1 MSWLS
6 FLRIA
11 HPSKIPTAVTRFH
24 TSRPVFGSLRVNLHC
39 SFSARCSSTLDINH
53 LKNVSPSM
61 CNVVLQRSAS
71 TSEILP
77 AKKPL
82 SSIEVPIPN
91 PPKRPPNA
99 YSLFCKESYDK
110 AKESVSVEDQN
121 PQKVM
126 ANLGKMWNSL
136 SESEANMF
144 KLKAK
149 ELQEKYKVAKAEWE
163 ANLSPLQEEAFLHQ
177 KEEHSEALKEKKL
190 KKVFKET
197 EKPERVKRVLAIN
210 LMDIE
215 DVDVPE
221 GGNQKEKF
229 TRQVQRKTELWNSL
243 PENEKE
249 ALKEQANQQNKNA
262 NVNYE
267 KKLAAWVQRMFDEH
281 RMNIV
286 TKPEAKVALEQLGM
300 PSRNKAALQLFMM
313 SELGKEKGV
322 TVVTAK
328 TIFDKLSNAQRES
341 FTHQAMEDKDR
352 YQQEWQDWMGKME
365 SKGLK
370 SYAEALLGKN
380 RTKHTAKKVG
390 RKSTSK
396 GKKKKGR
403 GKKKS
408 TKKTPKK
415 SST

>member
-163 ANLSPLQEEAFLHQ
+163 ANLSPLQEEALLHQ

-281 RMNIV
+281 RMDIV
-286 TKPEAKVALEQLGM
+286 TKTEAKVALEQLGM

-396 GKKKKGR
+396 EKKKKGR

>member
-163 ANLSPLQEEAFLHQ
+163 ANLSPLQEEALLHQ

-281 RMNIV
+281 RMDIV

-396 GKKKKGR
+396 EKKKKGR

>member
-163 ANLSPLQEEAFLHQ
+163 ANLSPLQEEALLHQ

-281 RMNIV
+281 RMDIV

-352 YQQEWQDWMGKME
+352 YQQEWQDWMGIME

-396 GKKKKGR
+396 EKKKKGR

>member
-163 ANLSPLQEEAFLHQ
+163 ANLSPLQEEALLHQ

-281 RMNIV
+281 RMDIV

-328 TIFDKLSNAQRES
+328 TIFDKLLNAQRES

>member
-163 ANLSPLQEEAFLHQ
+163 ANLSPLQEEALLHQ

-281 RMNIV
+281 RMDIV

>member
-6 FLRIA
+6 FLRFA
-11 HPSKIPTAVTRFH
+11 QHSKIPTAVTRFH
-24 TSRPVFGSLRVNLHC
+24 TSRPVFGSLRVNLLC
-39 SFSARCSSTLDINH
+39 SLSARSSSTLDINY
-53 LKNVSPSM
+53 LKNVSPSI

-77 AKKPL
+77 AKKPI
-82 SSIEVPIPN
+82 SSIEVPVPN

-99 YSLFCKESYDK
+99 YTLFCKESYGK
-110 AKESVSVEDQN
+110 AKESVSIEDQN

-136 SESEANMF
+136 PENEANMY
-144 KLKAK
+144 KIKAK

-163 ANLSPLQEEAFLHQ
+163 ARLSPLQEEALLHQ
-177 KEEHSEALKEKKL
+177 KEEHSEALKKRKL

-210 LMDIE
+210 LMDVE

-249 ALKEQANQQNKNA
+249 ALKEKAKLQNKNA

-267 KKLAAWVQRMFDEH
+267 KKLASWVQNMFDEH
-281 RMNIV
+281 RMDIV

-322 TVVTAK
+322 TVGTAK
-328 TIFDKLSNAQRES
+328 TIFDKLSNAQRETFS
-341 FTHQAMEDKDR
+341 HQAMEDKEK

-380 RTKHTAKKVG
+380 RAKHTAEKVG

>member
-163 ANLSPLQEEAFLHQ
+163 ANLSPLQEEALLHQ

-281 RMNIV
+281 RMDIV
-286 TKPEAKVALEQLGM
+286 TKPETKVALEQLGM

>member
-61 CNVVLQRSAS
+61 CNIVLQRSAS

-281 RMNIV
+281 RMDIV

-352 YQQEWQDWMGKME
+352 YQQEWQDWMGIME

-396 GKKKKGR
+396 EKKKKGR

>member
-163 ANLSPLQEEAFLHQ
+163 ANLSPLQEEALLHQ

-281 RMNIV
+281 RMDIV

-300 PSRNKAALQLFMM
+300 PFRNKAALQLFMM

-352 YQQEWQDWMGKME
+352 YQQEWQDWMGIME

-396 GKKKKGR
+396 EKKKKGR

>member
-110 AKESVSVEDQN
+110 AKESVSIEDQI

-163 ANLSPLQEEAFLHQ
+163 ANLSPLQEEALLHQ

-281 RMNIV
+281 RMDIV

>member
-163 ANLSPLQEEAFLHQ
+163 ANLSPLQEEALLHQ

-197 EKPERVKRVLAIN
+197 EKPERVKRVLAMN

-215 DVDVPE
+215 DVEFPE

-267 KKLAAWVQRMFDEH
+267 KKLAAWVQKMFDEH
-281 RMNIV
+281 RMDIV

>member
-99 YSLFCKESYDK
+99 YSLFCKESYHK

-163 ANLSPLQEEAFLHQ
+163 ANLSPLQEEALLHQ

-215 DVDVPE
+215 DADVPE

-281 RMNIV
+281 RMDIV

>member
-163 ANLSPLQEEAFLHQ
+163 ANLSPLQEEALLHQ

-281 RMNIV
+281 RMDIV

-300 PSRNKAALQLFMM
+300 PFRNKAALQLFMM

>member
-163 ANLSPLQEEAFLHQ
+163 ANLSPLQEEALLHQ

-197 EKPERVKRVLAIN
+197 EKPERVKRVLAMN

-215 DVDVPE
+215 DVEFPE

-281 RMNIV
+281 RMDIV

>member
-163 ANLSPLQEEAFLHQ
+163 ANLSPLQEEALLHQ

-215 DVDVPE
+215 DADVPE

-281 RMNIV
+281 RMDIV

>member
-110 AKESVSVEDQN
+110 AKESVSIEDQN

-163 ANLSPLQEEAFLHQ
+163 ANLSPLQEEALLHQ

-267 KKLAAWVQRMFDEH
+267 KKLAAWVQKMFDEH
-281 RMNIV
+281 RMDIV

>member
-11 HPSKIPTAVTRFH
+11 QHSKFPTAVTRFH
-24 TSRPVFGSLRVNLHC
+24 TSKPVIGSLRVNLH
-39 SFSARCSSTLDINH
+39 SSLSARCSSNLDYNH
-53 LKNVSPSM
+53 LKNVSSSM
-61 CNVVLQRSAS
+61 CNVHVILQRSAS

-99 YSLFCKESYDK
+99 YSLFCKESYGR
-110 AKESVSVEDQN
+110 AKESVSEEDQT
-121 PQKVM
+121 PKKVM

-136 SESEANMF
+136 PESEANMY

-163 ANLSPLQEEAFLHQ
+163 ENLSPLQEEAFLHQ
-177 KEEHSEALKEKKL
+177 KEEHSEALKEKRL
-190 KKVFKET
+190 KKIFKET
-197 EKPERVKRVLAIN
+197 EKPERVKRVLAMN
-210 LMDIE
+210 LMDID
-215 DVDVPE
+215 DVDVLE
-221 GGNQKEKF
+221 GGNNKEKF
-229 TRQVQRKTELWNSL
+229 TRQVQRKTELWNLL

-249 ALKEQANQQNKNA
+249 ALKEQASLQNKNA

-281 RMNIV
+281 RMDVV

-322 TVVTAK
+322 TVATAK
-328 TIFDKLSNAQRES
+328 TLYDKLSSAQRER
-341 FTHQAMEDKDR
+341 FTHQAMVDKEK
-352 YQQEWQDWMGKME
+352 YQQEYQDWMGKME
-365 SKGLK
+365 SKGLR
-370 SYAEALLGKN
+370 SYTEALLGKN
-380 RTKHTAKKVG
+380 RAKKMTAMKVI
-390 RKSTSK
+390 RKSTMK
-396 GKKKKGR
+396 GKKRKGK
-403 GKKKS
+403 GKKRS
-408 TKKTPKK
+408 TKK
-415 SST
+415 SSA

>member
-163 ANLSPLQEEAFLHQ
+163 ANLSPLQEEALLHQ

-281 RMNIV
+281 RMDIV

-341 FTHQAMEDKDR
+341 FTHQAMEDRDR

-365 SKGLK
+365 SRGLK

-408 TKKTPKK
+408 IKKTPKK

>member
-163 ANLSPLQEEAFLHQ
+163 ANLSPLQEEALLHQ

-249 ALKEQANQQNKNA
+249 VLKEQANQQNKNA

-267 KKLAAWVQRMFDEH
+267 KKLAAWVQKMFDEH
-281 RMNIV
+281 RMDIV

>member
-110 AKESVSVEDQN
+110 AKESVSVENQN

-163 ANLSPLQEEAFLHQ
+163 ANLSPLQEEALLHQ

-281 RMNIV
+281 RMDIV

>member
-163 ANLSPLQEEAFLHQ
+163 ANLSPLQEEALLHQ

-262 NVNYE
+262 NVNFE

-281 RMNIV
+281 RMDIV

>member
-110 AKESVSVEDQN
+110 AKESVSIEDQN

-163 ANLSPLQEEAFLHQ
+163 ANLSPLQEEALLHQ

-281 RMNIV
+281 RMDIV

-352 YQQEWQDWMGKME
+352 YQQEWQDWMGIME

>member
-163 ANLSPLQEEAFLHQ
+163 ANLSPLQEEALLHQ

-249 ALKEQANQQNKNA
+249 ALKEQANQQNRNA

-281 RMNIV
+281 RMDIV

>member
-1 MSWLS
+1 
-6 FLRIA
+6 
-11 HPSKIPTAVTRFH
+11 
-24 TSRPVFGSLRVNLHC
+24 
-39 SFSARCSSTLDINH
+39 
-53 LKNVSPSM
+53 M

-163 ANLSPLQEEAFLHQ
+163 ANLSPLQEEALLHQ

-281 RMNIV
+281 RMDIV

-380 RTKHTAKKVG
+380 RAKHTAKKVG

>member
-110 AKESVSVEDQN
+110 AKESVSIEDQN

-163 ANLSPLQEEAFLHQ
+163 ANLSPLQEEALLHQ

-281 RMNIV
+281 RMDIV

>member
-163 ANLSPLQEEAFLHQ
+163 ANLSPLQEEALLHQ

-281 RMNIV
+281 RMDIV

-328 TIFDKLSNAQRES
+328 TIFDKLSNARRES

>member
-163 ANLSPLQEEAFLHQ
+163 ANLSPLQEEALLHQ

-281 RMNIV
+281 RMDIV

-390 RKSTSK
+390 RNSTSK

>member
-163 ANLSPLQEEAFLHQ
+163 ANLSPLQEEALLHQ

-281 RMNIV
+281 RMDIV

-380 RTKHTAKKVG
+380 RAKHTAKKVG
-390 RKSTSK
+390 RNSTSK

>member
-281 RMNIV
+281 RMDIV

>member
-163 ANLSPLQEEAFLHQ
+163 ANLSPLQEEALLHQ

-281 RMNIV
+281 RMDIV

-408 TKKTPKK
+408 IKKTPKK

>member
-163 ANLSPLQEEAFLHQ
+163 ANLSPLQEEALLHQ

-281 RMNIV
+281 RMDIV

-300 PSRNKAALQLFMM
+300 PFRNKAALQLFMM

-352 YQQEWQDWMGKME
+352 YKQEWQDWMGKME